1 MASNGSAG
9 KCRAFFLNRQG
20 MLARPEPWG
29 KAGTAGYHYPYI
41 HKWLYTTFLIAT
53 RAADLA
59 GPGSVAFRSFGIL
72 IYFCVYIYT
81 IAMPT
86 IFLLT
91 GLIIVIV
98 IVIVSVAVAVGD
110 LDMGVCE
117 LSWRVG
123 TSAVL
128 GR

>member
-1 MASNGSAG
+1 MGSNGSAG

-41 HKWLYTTFLIAT
+41 HKWLYITFLIAT

-59 GPGSVAFRSFGIL
+59 GLGSVAFRSFG
-72 IYFCVYIYT
+72 T
-81 IAMPT
+81 H
-86 IFLLT
+86 IFLCIYINYRYDHNFLVYWSHHRHRRHRQT
-91 GLIIVIV
+91 
-98 IVIVSVAVAVGD
+98 VAVVAVGD

-117 LSWRVG
+117 LSWRF
-123 TSAVL
+123 
-128 GR
+128 

>member
-1 MASNGSAG
+1 
-9 KCRAFFLNRQG
+9 
-20 MLARPEPWG
+20 
-29 KAGTAGYHYPYI
+29 
-41 HKWLYTTFLIAT
+41 
-53 RAADLA
+53 
-59 GPGSVAFRSFGIL
+59 
-72 IYFCVYIYT
+72 
-81 IAMPT
+81 MPT